1 MHTRRAILE
10 QLRSQLKNESAL
22 VGCWIQRIGP
32 RNAAFPHAT
41 LYAESDN
48 VETLTI
54 HDISRPQDRVL
65 IVSVVV
71 WVRGTPDDEKAEADL
86 DAAAEIIEQTL
97 TTPTHADDMTLISTD
112 FEVSED
118 EPEIHLARLTY
129 QIKYQTAEQQ
139 PEI

>member
-10 QLRSQLKNESAL
+10 QLRSQLKNATGL
-22 VGCWIQRIGP
+22 NGCWIQRIGP
-32 RNAAFPHAT
+32 RNAAFPHVT
-41 LYAESDN
+41 IYADSDS

-54 HDISRPQDRVL
+54 HAPNRPQDRVL
-65 IVSVVV
+65 SVAVAV

-86 DAAAEIIEQTL
+86 DAATETVEQSL
-97 TTPTHADDMTLISTD
+97 TTPTHADDMSLISTE

-118 EPEIHLARLTY
+118 EPEIHVARLSYRLTY
-129 QIKYQTAEQQ
+129 TTVETQ